1 MLKVGCDCQEVLW
14 GQTKDY
20 VGTELSAFKCFWHV
34 QLLASCRTWRTRRC
48 FFFTGLVASL
58 TASWQNSW
66 NALFF
71 SSTKMLLNSQ
81 SRRIPSEM
89 FNNFHVTVKY
99 LKSSLWKPKNPS
111 HICTNRTST
120 HALMLGEMTEWEGC
134 HGIIKINIIKKHPR
148 TPNNWIGRLTL
159 AQFGLHNK
167 TLGVSFWRNLC
178 FLAQNT
184 HRSIPALRTGLL
196 NVN

>member
-134 HGIIKINIIKKHPR
+134 HGISSWWLGALLRGTWSVPGGWTGTSPCWVVR
-148 TPNNWIGRLTL
+148 GRLEL
-159 AQFGLHNK
+159 ASLWFHKPKPYKQSYCCVLK
-167 TLGVSFWRNLC
+167 LT
-178 FLAQNT
+178 
-184 HRSIPALRTGLL
+184 
-196 NVN
+196 